1 MVYGAAVHHL
11 YRAGKYIP
19 HVLLNTRTHARMQIR
34 EHRTQRY
41 IMGTVYVV
49 FNAASKNRQ
58 QKFSQKNG

>member
-1 MVYGAAVHHL
+1 MGQQYIICTVRVNI
-11 YRAGKYIP
+11 YRTYYW
-19 HVLLNTRTHARMQIR
+19 THARMQIR